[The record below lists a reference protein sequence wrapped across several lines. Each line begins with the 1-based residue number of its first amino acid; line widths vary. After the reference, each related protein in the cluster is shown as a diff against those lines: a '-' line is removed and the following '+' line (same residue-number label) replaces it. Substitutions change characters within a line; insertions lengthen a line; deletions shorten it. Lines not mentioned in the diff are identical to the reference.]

1 MSDKNKI
8 IRTDSIQNR
17 IYTIRGVQVM
27 LDSDLAEMYEVELK
41 RLNEQVKRNINRFPE
56 KFRFQLSKEEYEI
69 LRSQIATSKND
80 APNLKSQNAT
90 SSEHGGRRYL
100 PYVFTEQ
107 GVSMLSAVLRSDTAV
122 QVSIRIMNAFV
133 EMRKFITTN
142 AGIFQRL
149 DKVEQ
154 KQIETD
160 HKFEQVF
167 KALENKSIKPK
178 QGIFYDGQIFDA
190 YTFICDIIK
199 EAKRSIIVIDNYVDE
214 TTLTLLSKRHNNTT
228 ATIYTRQTKQLALD
242 IKKHNQQYPKI
253 TIKELSKVHDRFIII
268 DKETV
273 YHFGASLKDLGKK
286 WFAFSKM
293 EMNAEEILAKL
304 PALSGVEMEKGGGD
318 E

>member
-27 LDSDLAEMYEVELK
+27 LDSDLAQMYQVET
-41 RLNEQVKRNINRFPE
+41 RALNQAVSRNRERFPDD
-56 KFRFQLSKEEYEI
+56 FMFQLTSEEWE
-69 LRSQIATSKND
+69 
-80 APNLKSQNAT
+80 NLKSQNVI
-90 SSEHGGRRYL
+90 SSWGGRRKL

-107 GVSMLSAVLRSDTAV
+107 GISSLSGVLKSETAV
-122 QVSIRIMNAFV
+122 KVNIAIMRAFV
-133 EMRKFITTN
+133 QMRKFLVEN
-142 AGIFQRL
+142 AAIFQRL

-154 KQIETD
+154 KQIEAD
-160 HKFEQVF
+160 QKFDRIF
-167 KALENKSIKPK
+167 NALEDKSVKPK

-190 YTFICDIIK
+190 YVFVADLIK
-199 EAKRSIIVIDNYVDE
+199 SAEKSILLIDNYVDE
-214 TTLTLLSKRHNNTT
+214 SVLQLLTKQKKDVTV
-228 ATIYTRQTKQLALD
+228 TIYTKHITKILKQDLA
-242 IKKHNQQYPKI
+242 KHNKQYPKI
-253 TIKELSKVHDRFIII
+253 EIKQFTKAHDRFIII

>member
-27 LDSDLAEMYEVELK
+27 LDSDLAQMYEVET
-41 RLNEQVKRNINRFPE
+41 RALNQAVSRNRERFPDD
-56 KFRFQLSKEEYEI
+56 FMFQLTSEEWE
-69 LRSQIATSKND
+69 
-80 APNLKSQNAT
+80 NLKSQNVI
-90 SSEHGGRRYL
+90 SSWGGRRKL

-107 GVSMLSAVLRSDTAV
+107 GISSLSGVLKSETAV
-122 QVSIRIMNAFV
+122 KVNIAIMRAFV
-133 EMRKFITTN
+133 QMRKFLVEN
-142 AGIFQRL
+142 AAIFQRL

-154 KQIETD
+154 KQIEAD
-160 HKFEQVF
+160 QKFDRIF
-167 KALENKSIKPK
+167 NALEDKSVKPK

-190 YTFICDIIK
+190 YVFVADLIK
-199 EAKRSIIVIDNYVDE
+199 SAEKSILLIDNYVDE
-214 TTLTLLSKRHNNTT
+214 SVLQLLTKQKKDVTV
-228 ATIYTRQTKQLALD
+228 TIYTKHITKILKQDLA
-242 IKKHNQQYPKI
+242 KHNKQYPKI
-253 TIKELSKVHDRFIII
+253 EIKQFTKAHDRFIII

-304 PALSGVEMEKGGGD
+304 EKGG
-318 E
+318 

>member
-27 LDSDLAEMYEVELK
+27 LDSDLAQMYEVET
-41 RLNEQVKRNINRFPE
+41 RALNQAVSRNRERFPDD
-56 KFRFQLSKEEYEI
+56 FMFQLTSEEWE
-69 LRSQIATSKND
+69 
-80 APNLKSQNAT
+80 NLKSQNVI
-90 SSEHGGRRYL
+90 SSWGGRRKL

-107 GVSMLSAVLRSDTAV
+107 GISSLSGVLKSETAV
-122 QVSIRIMNAFV
+122 KVNIAIMRAFV
-133 EMRKFITTN
+133 QMRKFLVEN
-142 AGIFQRL
+142 AAIFQRL

-154 KQIETD
+154 KQIEAD
-160 HKFEQVF
+160 QKFDRIF
-167 KALENKSIKPK
+167 NALEDKSVKPK

-190 YTFICDIIK
+190 YVFVADLIK
-199 EAKRSIIVIDNYVDE
+199 SAEKSILLIDNYVDE
-214 TTLTLLSKRHNNTT
+214 SVLQLLTKQKKDVTV
-228 ATIYTRQTKQLALD
+228 TIYTKHITKILKQDLA
-242 IKKHNQQYPKI
+242 KHNKQYPKI
-253 TIKELSKVHDRFIII
+253 EIKQFTKAHDRFIII

>member
-27 LDSDLAEMYEVELK
+27 LDSDLAQMYEVET
-41 RLNEQVKRNINRFPE
+41 RALNQAVSRNRERFPDD
-56 KFRFQLSKEEYEI
+56 FMFQLTSEEWE
-69 LRSQIATSKND
+69 
-80 APNLKSQNAT
+80 NLKSQNVT
-90 SSEHGGRRYL
+90 SSWGGRRKL

-107 GVSMLSAVLRSDTAV
+107 GISSLSGVLKSETAV
-122 QVSIRIMNAFV
+122 KVNIAIMRAFV
-133 EMRKFITTN
+133 QMRKFLVEN
-142 AGIFQRL
+142 AAIFQRL

-154 KQIETD
+154 KQIEAD
-160 HKFEQVF
+160 QKFDRIF
-167 KALENKSIKPK
+167 NALEDKSVKPK

-190 YTFICDIIK
+190 YVFVADLIK
-199 EAKRSIIVIDNYVDE
+199 SAEKSILLIDNYVDE
-214 TTLTLLSKRHNNTT
+214 SVLQLLTKQKKDVTV
-228 ATIYTRQTKQLALD
+228 TIYTKHITKILKQDLA
-242 IKKHNQQYPKI
+242 KHNKQYPKI
-253 TIKELSKVHDRFIII
+253 EIKQFTKAHDRFIII